1 MTYKQ
6 FVKLAVLAG
15 AISLDRPSM
24 KTKVMDSPEV
34 LEVIHEMPHIGRF
47 VEALY
52 NCQYQEF
59 FQSLGI
65 LQCYC
70 ESYYNSNHHCSNR

>member
-1 MTYKQ
+1 MSYKQ

-34 LEVIHEMPHIGRF
+34 LEVIHEMPHIGHF

-59 FQSLGI
+59 FQSLGRTYY
-65 LQCYC
+65 QC
-70 ESYYNSNHHCSNR
+70 SGSLD